1 MVIIIIIIIYARVIK
16 FPIAKFFFSL
26 SLSILVCV
34 NTWFFE
40 NKILSLY

>member
-16 FPIAKFFFSL
+16 FPIAKFFFFPL
-26 SLSILVCV
+26 PPILVCV